1 MVLVTGAS
9 GFLGGALVR
18 QLVADGVAVRII
30 KRSHSDI
37 SHLDDIRDK
46 IDISEGDVLDI
57 PSLEI
62 AMEGVDCIYHSA
74 AVIGYDASYYDAM
87 YKCNIEGTANVVNTA
102 LYKGVRRILHVSSIA
117 AIGGK
122 PEELITENTKW
133 EKNQWTTHYGI
144 TKMLAEREIWRGIQE
159 GLEGVIVNPG
169 IIIGTSHNQN
179 KATMRV
185 FKQIASRKMPFYT
198 NGTNGFIDVRD
209 VVNCSIQLM
218 NGPFQADRYILIAEN
233 RTFKSYFEAI
243 ARQLQVPAPRFALN
257 KCIGFAAAAADRF
270 ASWLVPSRKR
280 GISSENLKVS
290 LETFRYSNDKIKQ
303 ALNYQFTPLEDTIA
317 IIAQQISTD
326 NGRT

>member
-169 IIIGTSHNQN
+169 IIIGTSHNHN

-233 RTFKSYFEAI
+233 RTFKSYFETI

-257 KCIGFAAAAADRF
+257 KWIGFAAAAADRF

>member
-233 RTFKSYFEAI
+233 RTFKSYFETI

-257 KCIGFAAAAADRF
+257 KWIGFAAAAADRF